1 MKDIFSKVLDLLCED
16 KEMRSCFY
24 SIIESSYD
32 AIIVETLDGKV
43 LDWNKAA
50 EKIYGYNSNEMVGTS
65 IFNIIP
71 EDKKEQFKGI
81 LTRIKS
87 GEKIKNFVTERIKK
101 NGDKI
106 FLSSVVTPIRGK
118 NNDIVAV
125 LSIVRDV
132 TDFKSMT
139 MELHESNE
147 RLKSSYEKL
156 SALHKE
162 LYSAER
168 ELREQYNVLKENQK
182 LLEISERRYQLAVE
196 GSNDGIWDMD
206 IKNNR
211 IFVSNR
217 CKELFDVEAEGNVF
231 SISQCESYI
240 LKKNCSKIFSKLERY
255 LKKQDSFYS
264 DEIRI
269 TTNNGEDKYI
279 YCRGKALWDQNG
291 KAIYIAGSVTDI
303 TERKAYERI
312 IENLAYTSEVT
323 GLYNRTY
330 AMNKFPN
337 LLKELEDANANA
349 AFVFVDMDN
358 FKAINETI
366 GHLAGDKFLSKVSKQ
381 FKNLLKRN
389 DYACHLGGDKFLF
402 LLTDVKNKAEVEEF
416 AKRILN
422 IFKKP
427 FSLNGQN
434 IYYITASVG
443 ITMMQDYGYD
453 MQTLFN
459 YSDDAVYYAKI
470 NGKNKYV
477 FYRHKMQS
485 TIYEDTKLLNELK
498 RALHSN
504 EFKVFYQPKIKVDT
518 KEIIGMEALVRWQK
532 EDGTMVPPSQFINFA
547 EEKGII
553 LPIGEYVMKTSCLQ
567 NRKWIDKGLKPVRVA
582 VNLSA
587 CQLADEKIFYKIKD
601 ILKETGLPPSYL
613 EVEITET
620 MIIENF
626 ETSIRILNKLKDLGI
641 KISLDDFGTGY
652 SSLSY
657 LKQLP
662 INSVKIDK
670 SFIDNITLD
679 LKERFVANSVINLVH
694 GLGLTV
700 VAEGVEKE
708 EQFQLLKDLG
718 CDEIQGYYF
727 SKPVSLE
734 EFEKM
739 I

>member
-1 MKDIFSKVLDLLCED
+1 MYLNLIHIVGA
-16 KEMRSCFY
+16 FY
-24 SIIESSYD
+24 I
-32 AIIVETLDGKV
+32 
-43 LDWNKAA
+43 NKL
-50 EKIYGYNSNEMVGTS
+50 
-65 IFNIIP
+65 FN
-71 EDKKEQFKGI
+71 
-81 LTRIKS
+81 
-87 GEKIKNFVTERIKK
+87 
-101 NGDKI
+101 
-106 FLSSVVTPIRGK
+106 
-118 NNDIVAV
+118 
-125 LSIVRDV
+125 
-132 TDFKSMT
+132 
-139 MELHESNE
+139 
-147 RLKSSYEKL
+147 
-156 SALHKE
+156 
-162 LYSAER
+162 
-168 ELREQYNVLKENQK
+168 
-182 LLEISERRYQLAVE
+182 
-196 GSNDGIWDMD
+196 
-206 IKNNR
+206 
-211 IFVSNR
+211 
-217 CKELFDVEAEGNVF
+217 
-231 SISQCESYI
+231 
-240 LKKNCSKIFSKLERY
+240 
-255 LKKQDSFYS
+255 
-264 DEIRI
+264 
-269 TTNNGEDKYI
+269 
-279 YCRGKALWDQNG
+279 
-291 KAIYIAGSVTDI
+291 
-303 TERKAYERI
+303 
-312 IENLAYTSEVT
+312 
-323 GLYNRTY
+323 
-330 AMNKFPN
+330 
-337 LLKELEDANANA
+337 
-349 AFVFVDMDN
+349 
-358 FKAINETI
+358 
-366 GHLAGDKFLSKVSKQ
+366 
-381 FKNLLKRN
+381 
-389 DYACHLGGDKFLF
+389 
-402 LLTDVKNKAEVEEF
+402 
-416 AKRILN
+416 ILN
-422 IFKKP
+422 IFKDP
-427 FSLNGQN
+427 FSLNGQK

-443 ITMMQDYGYD
+443 ITMIPDYGYD

-459 YSDDAVYYAKI
+459 YSDDAMYYAKR

-498 RALHSN
+498 RALHNN

-567 NRKWIDKGLKPVRVA
+567 NRKWIDRGFKPVRVA

-601 ILKETGLPPSYL
+601 MLKETGLPPSYL

-626 ETSIRILNKLKDLGI
+626 EASIRTLNKLKDIGI

-700 VAEGVEKE
+700 VAEGVETE
-708 EQFQLLKDLG
+708 EQFLLLKDLG

-727 SKPVSLE
+727 SRPVSLE